1 MTLISPQTE
10 QYLRDVVIPLRLSC
24 VTTAGWP
31 TVLSLWYVYR
41 DGYLYC
47 ATQESAR
54 VVDYLRHEP
63 RCGFEIAA
71 DLPPYCGVR
80 GQGIATLDSATGVDT
95 LEQLL
100 IRYLGSTETQLGQRL
115 LAQSHNEIAIV
126 IEPVKVFT
134 WNYTSRMKDSVL
146 GDTDK
151 VCPN

>member
-10 QYLRDVVIPLRLSC
+10 QYLRDVAIPLRLSC
-24 VTTAGWP
+24 ISMAGWP

-63 RCGFEIAA
+63 RCGFEVAA

-80 GQGIATLDSATGVDT
+80 GQGIATVDT
-95 LEQLL
+95 TSGVEVLKQLL
-100 IRYLGSTETQLGQRL
+100 VRYLGSTETQLGKRL
-115 LAQSHNEIAIV
+115 LAQSHNEVAIV

-134 WNYTSRMKDSVL
+134 WNFTSRVRDSVSAPPAKL
-146 GDTDK
+146 
-151 VCPN
+151 CPE